1 MDYIVIFLFVAIGLV
16 FWIISFYR
24 SCTLLNENIKNAMT
38 QIGVHLSSQWDA
50 LNSLLELIK
59 GYNVCEYN
67 NIMETIKDRCF
78 FIKNLDSEDLN
89 DLAEEFKGWLK
100 DNNVKR
106 YNLSETAQARFSEW
120 FNKNKS
126 KYLINSSFS
135 TYDYDF
141 DKIEGNDKLSI
152 YNNLPILFQNI
163 ICSIDGFLRKKKRY
177 NKKFFI

>member
-1 MDYIVIFLFVAIGLV
+1 MGWFYQLESSKDILEEIDKNYGEALQQYIAEQTEG
-16 FWIISFYR
+16 
-24 SCTLLNENIKNAMT
+24 EP
-38 QIGVHLSSQWDA
+38 
-50 LNSLLELIK
+50 
-59 GYNVCEYN
+59 
-67 NIMETIKDRCF
+67 
-78 FIKNLDSEDLN
+78 LDSEDLN

-141 DKIEGNDKLSI
+141 NKIEGNDKLSI
-152 YNNLPILFQNI
+152 YNNAKANSKKQRDSLMIDLMWSVLSHKDTAKSILEPGGLINQKG
-163 ICSIDGFLRKKKRY
+163 C
-177 NKKFFI
+177 